1 MSNLNYTTMKKFYF
15 FFVLLFGLT
24 VMTSC
29 EKDEEVEKTEKTEK
43 TEKSDEERFIGTWN
57 GEDDEEEYTFVFKAD
72 GKGSLTMEYD
82 GGKDK
87 EKIEWKINEKKQ
99 VLTIIYV
106 EAGDDE
112 EDHEYEFEDDE
123 TLWIDGI
130 LFEKQ

>member
-1 MSNLNYTTMKKFYF
+1 MKKFYF

-29 EKDEEVEKTEKTEK
+29 EKDEEVEKTENATKTTDK
-43 TEKSDEERFIGTWN
+43 DRLVGTWN

-106 EAGDDE
+106 EAEDDE
-112 EDHEYEFEDDE
+112 EDYEYEFEDDE

>member
-112 EDHEYEFEDDE
+112 DDHEYEFDDDE

>member
-1 MSNLNYTTMKKFYF
+1 MKKFYF